1 MNQLDG
7 IIANNDLMLVK
18 DTLDKLRFKLLKQ
31 DLPNK
36 TLIKQL
42 QDDTDRLESVY
53 VLLNE
58 IKQDN
63 QITNRRNR
71 DIESL
76 LLSNMMWNKDL
87 EKRNIDLEKQLKE
100 NKKIKEESDE
110 ALKTGLK
117 MIVKLKDEIK
127 KLKEKNDKYEENVK
141 KLGKMLDAIPL

>member
-87 EKRNIDLEKQLKE
+87 EKRNNDLEKQLKE
-100 NKKIKEESDE
+100 
-110 ALKTGLK
+110 LKVNL
-117 MIVKLKDEIK
+117 E
-127 KLKEKNDKYEENVK
+127 
-141 KLGKMLDAIPL
+141 